1 MAIVGQTNGKSW
13 RVIGYSIPV
22 TSTQQH
28 RIADQCRELE
38 KDLQTVVEV
47 AQRNLPKPHP
57 TIERIAE
64 KYLVNDQSVA
74 APPTK
79 PAVNQTNEKQ

>member
-22 TSTQQH
+22 TAPQQH
-28 RIADQCRELE
+28 RIADQCHELE

-47 AQRNLPKPHP
+47 ARQNLPRPHP

-64 KYLVNDQSVA
+64 KYLVNAKDQ
-74 APPTK
+74 PTN
-79 PAVNQTNEKQ
+79 PAE